1 MAYKWGRSMTSC
13 NIKELPLLPPTANT
27 NTNTNINDWQDT
39 SSNISLSEYRERLL
53 RRNMIDDPNDDY
65 STDVMPLPPM
75 LQTTTYS
82 LLSEDL
88 TTLTTLRPPEIDNE
102 NDHLKAPFCEPLH
115 STNMSI
121 QSPIPSIHSNE
132 EEDFLPDP
140 DLDDA
145 ISMSSYTKAQKRKS
159 RYRPVQGSVN
169 VANAPEKNNKT
180 NYRHFNL
187 SESNDK
193 VVPTTHDTATQF
205 DNPFK
210 DPIITKK
217 PKEGLLKKF
226 SLTNLNIHF
235 EKFKKSNNT
244 TAQPSLLKSP
254 PQDILPRVPPKE
266 DYHSPYQYR
275 TED

>member
-1 MAYKWGRSMTSC
+1 MFHPLLRLFFSKYFPFIFGNLYHKKSNSQRYQRIKMAYKWGRSMTSC
-13 NIKELPLLPPTANT
+13 NIKELPLLPPTA

-132 EEDFLPDP
+132 EEDFC
-140 DLDDA
+140 
-145 ISMSSYTKAQKRKS
+145 R
-159 RYRPVQGSVN
+159 
-169 VANAPEKNNKT
+169 
-180 NYRHFNL
+180 
-187 SESNDK
+187 
-193 VVPTTHDTATQF
+193 TQ
-205 DNPFK
+205 
-210 DPIITKK
+210 T
-217 PKEGLLKKF
+217 
-226 SLTNLNIHF
+226 
-235 EKFKKSNNT
+235 
-244 TAQPSLLKSP
+244 
-254 PQDILPRVPPKE
+254 
-266 DYHSPYQYR
+266 
-275 TED
+275 

>member
-53 RRNMIDDPNDDY
+53 RRNMIDDPNDNY

-132 EEDFLPDP
+132 EEDFC
-140 DLDDA
+140 
-145 ISMSSYTKAQKRKS
+145 R
-159 RYRPVQGSVN
+159 
-169 VANAPEKNNKT
+169 
-180 NYRHFNL
+180 
-187 SESNDK
+187 
-193 VVPTTHDTATQF
+193 TQ
-205 DNPFK
+205 
-210 DPIITKK
+210 T
-217 PKEGLLKKF
+217 
-226 SLTNLNIHF
+226 
-235 EKFKKSNNT
+235 
-244 TAQPSLLKSP
+244 
-254 PQDILPRVPPKE
+254 
-266 DYHSPYQYR
+266 
-275 TED
+275 